1 MGIQPV
7 KDPPLAQNPVPNPDP
22 QQLTITVDGKSLPC
36 RPDTSLAVALWDH
49 GLRHLSHSHKYG
61 RPRGVTCAR
70 GHCTNC
76 LMRVDGVPNVRTCET
91 SVRAGMVVN
100 TQDTGTFYGAP
111 MQKLLS
117 LGSAWMP
124 VGFYYKWFTR
134 PASLSRFFLDRI
146 RPMTGVG
153 RLPDA
158 VLPVRDLPVRDL
170 PAAATDE
177 PEQASTDLG
186 RFATVIIGGGASGL
200 QAASHQ
206 SGSTLLIDD
215 SAQAGGQRLLA
226 LRELATD
233 KSGALARF
241 PTLAAALERLESAV
255 TALPDRPDFR
265 CLAQA
270 KAVAGYYPAGLL
282 VRQGDKLMTARFD
295 KLVWAAGALDSIGLF
310 PGNDT
315 PGLFGPRAM
324 YRLLTRDGLQVSG
337 RHVLLVGGGFDFWLC
352 AALLASRGATL
363 NLVVTESGC
372 QSEVAAAV
380 DLKWSLNTGLKLKEV
395 KELGGHKLQATFE
408 PRNGQSGLSGSRL
421 QLEAD
426 LAVICKPGKPAYDIP
441 YQLGADLALVPERGG
456 YVPRGC
462 DATTEKTFAMTLPGG
477 AEVICAGETLGLSP
491 TSQVT
496 S

>member
-1 MGIQPV
+1 MVHEWEFSPEKRI
-7 KDPPLAQNPVPNPDP
+7 PLARNPDSQKP
-22 QQLTITVDGKSLPC
+22 TITLDGKALPC
-36 RPDTSLAVALWDH
+36 RPDTSVAVALWDH
-49 GLRHLSHSHKYG
+49 GVRHLSHSHKYG

-91 SVRAGMVVN
+91 PVRDGMLVA
-100 TQDTGTFYGAP
+100 TQDTGAFYGAP

-158 VLPVRDLPVRDL
+158 TQAMRAL
-170 PAAATDE
+170 PAAPADA
-177 PEQASTDLG
+177 PASASTDLG
-186 RFATVIIGGGASGL
+186 RFTTVIIGAGPTGL
-200 QAASHQ
+200 QAARHQ
-206 SGSTLLIDD
+206 TGATLLVDD
-215 SAQAGGQRLLA
+215 CATPGGQRLLA

-233 KSGALARF
+233 RNGTLARF
-241 PTLAAALERLESAV
+241 PSLTTALDRLESAV
-255 TALPDRPDFR
+255 NGLPTEADLRFMGG
-265 CLAQA
+265 A
-270 KAVAGYYPAGLL
+270 KVVAGYYPDGIL
-282 VRQGDKLMTARFD
+282 VRQGTELMTARFD
-295 KLVWAAGALDSIGLF
+295 KLIWAAGALDTIGLF

-315 PGLFGPRAM
+315 PGLFGPRAL

-337 RHVLLVGGGFDFWLC
+337 RHALLVGGGLDFWLC

-363 NLVVTESGC
+363 NLVVTETGC

-380 DLKWSLNTGLKLKEV
+380 DLKWSLNTGVVLKEV
-395 KELGGHKLQATFE
+395 KGLGGHKVQATFE
-408 PRNGQSGLSGSRL
+408 PHGTTPGPTGSHMH
-421 QLEAD
+421 LEAD
-426 LAVICKPGKPAYDIP
+426 LAVICNAGKPAYDIP

-456 YVPRGC
+456 FVPRDC
-462 DATTEKTFAMTLPGG
+462 DQATGQEFQQTLPGG
-477 AEVICAGETLGLSP
+477 APITFAGEALGLSP
-491 TSQVT
+491 ADQVK